1 MTETALS
8 EEMTEQ
14 LGYEKNDPAGR
25 VSGNI
30 RNGTREKMLL
40 TDSVGSIGND
50 VPRDRAGT

>member
-1 MTETALS
+1 VTETALS